1 MVQESLIP
9 PCSGGSVPSAPLS
22 AIRKPL
28 TMTSARSL
36 LTDGSMLKLAIQRKG
51 RLTEHSMSLLHHI
64 GLNFES
70 YGQRLFSPVRN
81 FPLSLLYARDDDIPG
96 YVTLNTVDLGIV
108 GKNLVH
114 EYEADVELIH
124 PLGFGYCELVIAV
137 PSDSNV
143 SSPEELNTSRVATS
157 YPSSTRRFFESIGG
171 SPEIISVSGSVEVT
185 PALDI
190 ADAIVDLSATGSSLQ
205 LNDLRPIHSIFESEA
220 VLIANRSALEDPA
233 RRENIDRLLMRIK
246 AVEAA
251 AQYKYVM
258 MNAPERSLPAIRAV
272 IPGLKAPTIVPL
284 ADEGWYAIHTAI
296 REEDFWE
303 KIEELRAA
311 GASEIL
317 VSALDKLLL

>member
-1 MVQESLIP
+1 
-9 PCSGGSVPSAPLS
+9 
-22 AIRKPL
+22 
-28 TMTSARSL
+28 MTSARSL
-36 LTDGSMLKLAIQRKG
+36 FNDGSMLKLAVQRKG
-51 RLTEHSMSLLHHI
+51 RLTEHSMSLLHQI

-70 YGQRLFSPVRN
+70 YGQRLFSRVRN

-114 EYEADVELIH
+114 EYAADVEIIH

-137 PSDSNV
+137 PNESEVQTPEDLR
-143 SSPEELNTSRVATS
+143 SSRIATS
-157 YPSSTRRFFESIGG
+157 YPSSTRRYFESIGG
-171 SPEIISVSGSVEVT
+171 KPEIITISGSVEIA

-205 LNDLRPIHSIFESEA
+205 LNDLRPIHSILESEA
-220 VLIANRSALEDPA
+220 VLIANREALDDPG

-251 AQYKYVM
+251 EQYKYVM
-258 MNAPERSLPAIRAV
+258 MNAHADSLPAIRKV

-284 ADEGWYAIHTAI
+284 ADEGWYAVHTAI
-296 REEDFWE
+296 REEDFWK
-303 KIEELRAA
+303 KIEELREA

>member
-1 MVQESLIP
+1 
-9 PCSGGSVPSAPLS
+9 
-22 AIRKPL
+22 
-28 TMTSARSL
+28 MTSARTL
-36 LTDGSMLKLAIQRKG
+36 FNDGTILKLAVQRKG
-51 RLTEHSMSLLHHI
+51 RLTEHSMSLLHQI

-70 YGQRLFSPVRN
+70 YGQRLFSRVRN

-96 YVTLNTVDLGIV
+96 YVNLNTVDLGIV

-114 EYEADVELIH
+114 EYDADVEIIH

-137 PSDSNV
+137 PKESAIT
-143 SSPEELNTSRVATS
+143 SPEQLVNSRIATS

-171 SPEIISVSGSVEVT
+171 SPEIIAVSGSVEIT

-205 LNDLRPIHSIFESEA
+205 LNDLRPIHSILESEA
-220 VLIANRSALEDPA
+220 VLIANHDALADPG

-251 AQYKYVM
+251 EQYKYVM
-258 MNAPERSLPAIRAV
+258 MNAHQDSLPAIRAV

-284 ADEGWYAIHTAI
+284 ADEGWYAVHTAI

>member
-1 MVQESLIP
+1 
-9 PCSGGSVPSAPLS
+9 
-22 AIRKPL
+22 
-28 TMTSARSL
+28 MTSARSL
-36 LTDGSMLKLAIQRKG
+36 FNDGSMLKLAVQRKG
-51 RLTEHSMSLLHHI
+51 RLTEHSMSLLRQI
-64 GLNFES
+64 GFNFES
-70 YGQRLFSPVRN
+70 YGQRLFSRVRN

-114 EYEADVELIH
+114 EYEADVEVIH

-137 PSDSNV
+137 PNEVDIT
-143 SSPEELNTSRVATS
+143 SPEELKFARIATS
-157 YPSSTRRFFESIGG
+157 YPSSTRRYFESIGG
-171 SPEIISVSGSVEVT
+171 RPEIIPISGSVEIA

-205 LNDLRPIHSIFESEA
+205 LNDLRPIQSILESEA
-220 VLIANRSALEDPA
+220 VLIANREALADPA
-233 RRENIDRLLMRIK
+233 RRENIDRILMRIK

-251 AQYKYVM
+251 EQYKYVM
-258 MNAPERSLPAIRAV
+258 MNAHEDSLPAIRAV

-284 ADEGWYAIHTAI
+284 ADEGWYAVHTAI

-303 KIEELRAA
+303 KIEALRRA

-317 VSALDKLLL
+317 VSSLDKLLL

>member
-1 MVQESLIP
+1 
-9 PCSGGSVPSAPLS
+9 
-22 AIRKPL
+22 
-28 TMTSARSL
+28 MTSARSL
-36 LTDGSMLKLAIQRKG
+36 FNDGSMLKLAVQRKG
-51 RLTEHSMSLLHHI
+51 RLTEHSMSLLHQI
-64 GLNFES
+64 GFNFES
-70 YGQRLFSPVRN
+70 YGQRLFSRVRN

-114 EYEADVELIH
+114 EYEADVEIIH

-137 PSDSNV
+137 PNEVDIT
-143 SSPEELNTSRVATS
+143 SPEELKFSRIATS
-157 YPSSTRRFFESIGG
+157 YPSSTRRYFESIGG
-171 SPEIISVSGSVEVT
+171 KPEIIPISGSVEIA

-205 LNDLRPIHSIFESEA
+205 LNDLRPIASILESEA
-220 VLIANRSALEDPA
+220 VLIANRQALADPA
-233 RRENIDRLLMRIK
+233 RRENIDRILMRIK

-251 AQYKYVM
+251 EQYKYVM
-258 MNAPERSLPAIRAV
+258 MNAHEDSLPAIRKV

-284 ADEGWYAIHTAI
+284 ADEGWYAVHTAI

-303 KIEELRAA
+303 KIEALRRA

-317 VSALDKLLL
+317 VSSLDKLLL

>member
-1 MVQESLIP
+1 
-9 PCSGGSVPSAPLS
+9 
-22 AIRKPL
+22 
-28 TMTSARSL
+28 MTSARSL
-36 LTDGSMLKLAIQRKG
+36 FNDGSTLKLAVQRKG
-51 RLTEHSMSLLHHI
+51 RLTEHSMSLLHQI

-114 EYEADVELIH
+114 EYEADVEIIH

-137 PSDSNV
+137 PNESEV
-143 SSPEELNTSRVATS
+143 QTPEDLRNSRIATS
-157 YPSSTRRFFESIGG
+157 YPSSTRRYFESIGG
-171 SPEIISVSGSVEVT
+171 NPEIITVSGSVEIT

-190 ADAIVDLSATGSSLQ
+190 ADAIVDLAATGSSLQ
-205 LNDLRPIHSIFESEA
+205 LNDLRPIHSILESEA
-220 VLIANRSALEDPA
+220 ILIANGEALGDPG

-251 AQYKYVM
+251 EQYKYVM
-258 MNAPERSLPAIRAV
+258 MNAHADSLPAIRKV

-284 ADEGWYAIHTAI
+284 ADEGWYAVHTAI
-296 REEDFWE
+296 REEDFWK